1 MPFCSR
7 IACRAMNICEKN
19 IFCKEAANCLKT
31 ISAISSFI
39 KNLNNLYAC
48 TKHIKYKLISFH
60 FTRVDVHLN
69 QALLPN
75 DAQTLESYFVS
86 DDTNEDNTNI
96 H

>member
-1 MPFCSR
+1 M
-7 IACRAMNICEKN
+7 
-19 IFCKEAANCLKT
+19 FCKEAENCLKT

-39 KNLNNLYAC
+39 KNSNKLCAC
-48 TKHIKYKLISFH
+48 TKHINYKLISFH

-69 QALLPN
+69 QANLPK

-86 DDTNEDNTNI
+86 DNTNEDNTNI